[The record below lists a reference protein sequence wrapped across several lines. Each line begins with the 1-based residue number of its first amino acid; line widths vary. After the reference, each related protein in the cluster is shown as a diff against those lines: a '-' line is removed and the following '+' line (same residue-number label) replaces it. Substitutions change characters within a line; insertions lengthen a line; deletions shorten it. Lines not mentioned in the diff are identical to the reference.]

1 MIYFKTLNNNLVQ
14 YKNKF
19 RIRSVYEIENPE
31 ILREY
36 FASAAEV
43 AVFIYIGKSPIWAV
57 ASYGEAFETIAPKN
71 FDRLPLRKKF
81 EIYEEFDDINE
92 AELATLKLYATS
104 VVIPFLH
111 SYCKQCDAN
120 SDYTIDVRHAF
131 DSVCQQM
138 GFLTLKK

>member
-19 RIRSVYEIENPE
+19 RIRAVREYENPE
-31 ILREY
+31 IINEY

-57 ASYGEAFETIAPKN
+57 ASYGEEFETISPKN
-71 FDRLPLRKKF
+71 YDRLPLKKRI
-81 EIYEEFDDINE
+81 EIFEEFDDINE

-104 VVIPFLH
+104 VVIPFLR
-111 SYCKQCDAN
+111 SYCKRCDAN

-131 DSVCQQM
+131 DSDCQKM
-138 GFLTLKK
+138 GFLILKK